1 LVDGEETEP
10 KETSELDIQEQPPI
24 PIPTA
29 APDVEK
35 IEALSADEQLLP
47 PQVESKL
54 EEANQ
59 NEPQPQD
66 DQQQQ
71 PNPSEEKEVY
81 SNWEELGAS
90 IWGRIKRAWLFNIVI

>member
-10 KETSELDIQEQPPI
+10 KETSELDIEEPPI

-81 SNWEELGAS
+81 YNLWGAS
-90 IWGRIKRAWLFNIVI
+90 TSI